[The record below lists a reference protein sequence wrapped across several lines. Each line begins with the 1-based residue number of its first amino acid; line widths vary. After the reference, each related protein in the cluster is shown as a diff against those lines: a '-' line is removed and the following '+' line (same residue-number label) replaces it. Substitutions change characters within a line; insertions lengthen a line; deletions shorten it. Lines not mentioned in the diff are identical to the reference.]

1 MANNFQE
8 ALKNSIAAVDRQL
21 EWVILEDSY
30 IKNLHVAIQKKDL
43 GVVQKYEKRAQ
54 RAERQLSKFGKKL
67 RDELGKLRKANPA
80 LKDTLAEI
88 EVKLG
93 TYEEQLAEKLI
104 DSWFGKK
111 GTIPTLLRIEPMDW
125 NTLQNEISSALVDT
139 LDPLIQLLRQL
150 KEQLKKQSDQY
161 YYDIYSRLKSNK
173 QFMQD
178 FIKEFGGRTI
188 EKVMDRDDADILKLF
203 LDEWRDRV
211 YYQTGKEE
219 KEQRRLF
226 GLRLQ
231 KPPVNPIYVRFE
243 YSDIT
248 WPSKGEKDFLPFEP
262 ERGRWPQI
270 SVLKL
275 EQLERPIKKYGGR
288 SFTELTDTEKAAYL
302 NEYFGLRPEQR
313 GVNIKDRLVVMFS
326 FLNGEKFTEEPYGY
340 YVNIKLESEQ
350 RPLIMV
356 LKTKPDIRVT
366 RDDIKEAREILKK
379 SA

>member
-1 MANNFQE
+1 MTRFHE
-8 ALKNSIAAVDRQL
+8 AIENSIKAVDQQL
-21 EWVILEDSY
+21 EWAILEDSY
-30 IKNLHVAIQKKDL
+30 IKNLHVAIRKKDL
-43 GVVQKYEKRAQ
+43 AAVQKYEKRAQ

-67 RDELGKLRKANPA
+67 RDELEKLRKANPA
-80 LKDTLAEI
+80 LKNTLAEI

-104 DSWFGKK
+104 DPWFGKK
-111 GTIPTLLRIEPMDW
+111 GIIPTLLRIEPMDW
-125 NTLQNEISSALVDT
+125 NALQKEISSALVDT

-161 YYDIYSRLKSNK
+161 YSDIYSRLKSDK

-178 FIKEFGGRTI
+178 FIKEFGGRKI
-188 EKVMDRDDADILKLF
+188 QDVLDSDDADILELF
-203 LDEWRDRV
+203 LDEWHERV

-231 KPPVNPIYVRFE
+231 KPPVSPIYVRFE
-243 YSDIT
+243 YSNVN
-248 WPSKGEKDFLPFEP
+248 WPSPGERDFLPFEP

-275 EQLERPIKKYGGR
+275 EQLERPIKKYGGKM
-288 SFTELTDTEKAAYL
+288 FTELDDDEKAEYL
-302 NEYFGLRPEQR
+302 KEYFGLKPEQR

-326 FLNGEKFTEEPYGY
+326 FLRGEKFTEEPYGY

-366 RDDIKEAREILKK
+366 RDDIKEAKEILKK
-379 SA
+379 AA